1 MASLKRF
8 QTLVPLDHK
17 QGTLFE
23 IIGEPKLPKWFRVE
37 CLEDPKRL
45 YVEPRLLEIM
55 FGKDGEHI
63 PHLESMLHTL
73 IHVNVWGPERQAE
86 IWIFGPPPFRRDV
99 DRMLTDLAHY
109 CRMKLMEIEALEAG
123 VERRRLKAATQP
135 ASVKVPETSTQP
147 APVQEVREAAP
158 QPAPVQEVREAAPQ
172 PAPVQEEVRE
182 AAPEQAPVQ
191 EVREAA
197 PEQAPGKVREA
208 ATRPAPGKVRKA
220 ATQPAPVQVC
230 EAATQLAPV
239 KVHEAATQPASGKV
253 REAATQLA
261 PVKVHEAATQ
271 PAPGK
276 VSDAATQSASVQ
288 ESGRTE

>member
-1 MASLKRF
+1 MHHHHHHENLYFQSNAMASLKRF

-23 IIGEPKLPKWFRVE
+23 IIGEPKLPKWFHVE

-73 IHVNVWGPERQAE
+73 IHVNVWGPERRAE

-123 VERRRLKAATQP
+123 VE
-135 ASVKVPETSTQP
+135 
-147 APVQEVREAAP
+147 
-158 QPAPVQEVREAAPQ
+158 
-172 PAPVQEEVRE
+172 
-182 AAPEQAPVQ
+182 
-191 EVREAA
+191 
-197 PEQAPGKVREA
+197 
-208 ATRPAPGKVRKA
+208 
-220 ATQPAPVQVC
+220 
-230 EAATQLAPV
+230 
-239 KVHEAATQPASGKV
+239 
-253 REAATQLA
+253 
-261 PVKVHEAATQ
+261 
-271 PAPGK
+271 
-276 VSDAATQSASVQ
+276 
-288 ESGRTE
+288 